1 MMRNMINH
9 LLNEIKS
16 NQIIFLQIK
25 FILLFICLYILIY
38 LLIYTLA
45 HYAIKL
51 VKIFTILFLI
61 LRFNFILVKLN
72 SIKISSVL
80 NRRPK

>member
-1 MMRNMINH
+1 MMRNIINH

-25 FILLFICLYILIY
+25 FILLFICL
-38 LLIYTLA
+38 YTLA